1 MAGVTEGVRRRPDAG
16 PLRLV
21 LAAVR
26 DGARVR
32 DDIARRTGLGP
43 DVVGAA
49 VDHLVR
55 TGLVDRPAP
64 ASGCPATACGN
75 CAIGCARRG

>member
-1 MAGVTEGVRRRPDAG
+1 MNAG
-16 PLRLV
+16 PVRTGPVRLV

-26 DGARVR
+26 DGAHVP
-32 DDIARRTGLGP
+32 DDIARRTGLRP

-64 ASGCPATACGN
+64 AAGCPATACGS